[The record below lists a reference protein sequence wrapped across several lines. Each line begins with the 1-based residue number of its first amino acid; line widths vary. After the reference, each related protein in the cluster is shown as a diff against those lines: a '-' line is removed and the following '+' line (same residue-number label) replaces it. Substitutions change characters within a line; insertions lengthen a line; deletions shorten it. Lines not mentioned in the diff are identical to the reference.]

1 MVGLRKRNNKVS
13 FRLSNDEKHLFD
25 ELQKKTGLP
34 QNRLIVNLL
43 SSAVLTSTEVT
54 AELKQLNINTARL
67 AEQVKRI
74 GINVNQLARVANSS
88 GSISDISAI
97 GTLNKILSALQSE
110 CDILWQ
116 YTNKSIQKVL

>member
-1 MVGLRKRNNKVS
+1 MVGLRKRNNNVS

-25 ELQKKTGLP
+25 ELRKKTGLP

-74 GINVNQLARVANSS
+74 GVNVNQLARVANSS

-97 GTLNKILSALQSE
+97 ETLNKTLSALQSE

-116 YTNKSIQKVL
+116 FTNKSIQKVL

>member
-1 MVGLRKRNNKVS
+1 MRKRNNNVS

>member
-1 MVGLRKRNNKVS
+1 MVGLRKRNNNVS